1 MANADGKHEIDRVT
15 RTFFHLCVAFC
26 VSFFVWASFSP
37 LDIVSDAVGEV
48 IPSSR
53 VKRIQHLEGGIVRSI
68 LVREGDLVETGQPL
82 VELET
87 TASDSTVA
95 ELNIRINSLEAEVAR
110 LEAESRWFAA
120 PAAPEVSAPDNGA
133 ATEGVENENGADK
146 NGENGNGSNAIR
158 QPASSGAAIL
168 KPELRVDPYA
178 VGIEFPARLLAEAPG
193 VADQARE
200 FYEARRDRFINDL
213 NAQREKITQREQD
226 VQEITVRIRN
236 QRQGLTYV
244 REQIAISD
252 ELLKDKLTSRY
263 KHLGFLKEES
273 TLVSRIQEDEA
284 ALIRAGSALTAAR
297 DSLEQLFNAFH
308 EEVQDTLRKSRREL
322 LEFSQRLRKMSDS
335 LDRTV
340 IRSPANGIVKSVYI
354 MGEGEVVQSGMTVL
368 DIVPAGDKLV
378 IEAHLPL
385 GDIGYVQL
393 GQAATV
399 RLSTGDARMYGN
411 LEGIVT
417 GISPDAITKED
428 VGTFYKVLVETEND
442 RFEKDGRRYQ
452 LYPGMRVLVGIK
464 TGERTV
470 MEYLVYPYFD
480 TLYHGLRER

>member
-15 RTFFHLCVAFC
+15 RTFFHLCVGFC

-87 TASDSTVA
+87 TASDSTVG
-95 ELNIRINSLEAEVAR
+95 EINIRINSLEAEVAR

-120 PAAPEVSAPDNGA
+120 PSAPEISASDNGA
-133 ATEGVENENGADK
+133 ATEGMESENGPDK
-146 NGENGNGSNAIR
+146 NGGNVIR
-158 QPASSGAAIL
+158 QPASSDAVAF
-168 KPELRVDPYA
+168 KPELRVDPYD
-178 VGIEFPARLLAEAPG
+178 VNIEFPARLLAKAPG
-193 VADQARE
+193 VAEQARE

-226 VQEITVRIRN
+226 VQEISVRIRN
-236 QRQGLTYV
+236 QRQGLAYV

-273 TLVSRIQEDEA
+273 NLVSRIQEDEA
-284 ALIRAGSALTAAR
+284 AMIRAGSALTAAR
-297 DSLEQLFNAFH
+297 DSLDQLFNAFH

-340 IRSPANGIVKSVYI
+340 IRSPGNGIVKSVYI
-354 MGEGEVVQSGMTVL
+354 MGEGEVVQPGMTVL

-399 RLSTGDARMYGN
+399 RLPTGDARMFGS
-411 LEGIVT
+411 LEGLVT

-452 LYPGMRVLVGIK
+452 LFPGMRVLVGIK

-480 TLYHGLRER
+480 TLYHGMRER

>member
-1 MANADGKHEIDRVT
+1 MAKADGKHEIDRVT
-15 RTFFHLCVAFC
+15 RTFFHLCVGFC

-82 VELET
+82 VELES
-87 TASDSTVA
+87 TASDSTVG
-95 ELNIRINSLEAEVAR
+95 ELSIRINSLEAEVAR
-110 LEAESRWFAA
+110 LEAESRWFTS
-120 PAAPEVSAPDNGA
+120 PASQVVSPSADGEEE
-133 ATEGVENENGADK
+133 EGEGKAF
-146 NGENGNGSNAIR
+146 IR
-158 QPASSGAAIL
+158 QPASQSIDPL
-168 KPELRVDPYA
+168 QPELRVDPYA
-178 VGIEFPARLLAEAPG
+178 VNIDFSARLLAEAPG
-193 VADQARE
+193 VAEQARE

-213 NAQREKITQREQD
+213 NAQRERITQREQD
-226 VQEITVRIRN
+226 VQEIVVRIRN
-236 QRQGLTYV
+236 QRQSLAYV
-244 REQIAISD
+244 REQVAISE

-273 TLVSRIQEDEA
+273 NLVSRIQEDEA
-284 ALIRAGSALTAAR
+284 ALIRARSALSAAC
-297 DSLEQLFNAFH
+297 DSLEQLFNAFN

-335 LDRTV
+335 LERTV
-340 IRSPANGIVKSVYI
+340 IRSPAHGIVKSVYI
-354 MGEGEVVQSGMTVL
+354 MGEGEVVQPGMTVL

-399 RLSTGDARMYGN
+399 RLPTGDARMYGS
-411 LEGIVT
+411 LEGMVT

-480 TLYHGLRER
+480 TLYHGMRER

>member
-1 MANADGKHEIDRVT
+1 MAKANGKHGIDRVT
-15 RTFFHLCVAFC
+15 RTFFHLCVGFC
-26 VSFFVWASFSP
+26 VSFFIWASFSP

-82 VELET
+82 VELES
-87 TASDSTVA
+87 TASDSTVG

-110 LEAESRWFAA
+110 LEAESRWFTTSVPQAVSP
-120 PAAPEVSAPDNGA
+120 PA
-133 ATEGVENENGADK
+133 EGD
-146 NGENGNGSNAIR
+146 GEDEGEGRGSIR
-158 QPASSGAAIL
+158 QPVASEPSPL
-168 KPELRVDPYA
+168 QPELRTDPYA
-178 VGIEFPARLLAEAPG
+178 VSIEFPARLLAEAPG
-193 VADQARE
+193 VAEQARE

-213 NAQREKITQREQD
+213 SAQREKITQREQD

-236 QRQGLTYV
+236 QRQGLAYV
-244 REQIAISD
+244 REQIAISE

-273 TLVSRIQEDEA
+273 GLVSRIQEDEA
-284 ALIRAGSALTAAR
+284 ALIRARSALAAAR
-297 DSLEQLFNAFH
+297 ESLEQLFNAFH

-335 LDRTV
+335 LERTV
-340 IRSPANGIVKSVYI
+340 IRSPAHGIVKSVYI
-354 MGEGEVVQSGMTVL
+354 MGEGEVVQPGMTVL

-393 GQAATV
+393 GQTATV
-399 RLSTGDARMYGN
+399 RLPTGDARMYGN
-411 LEGIVT
+411 LEGMVT

-428 VGTFYKVLVETEND
+428 VGTFYKVLVETESD

-452 LYPGMRVLVGIK
+452 LFPGMRVLVGIK

-480 TLYHGLRER
+480 TLYHGMRER